1 MNFYGLFAGA
11 AALFIIGLF
20 HPIVIKG
27 EYHFGKKIWPL
38 CLACGI
44 AFLTGACVIS
54 NIYISILTGITGASC
69 LWCIKELFEQEKR
82 VERGW
87 FPKKGKKEKPGAGE
101 KNVS

>member
-1 MNFYGLFAGA
+1 MERIVNFYGLFAGA

-27 EYHFGKKIWPL
+27 EYHFGKRIWPI
-38 CLACGI
+38 CLICGI
-44 AFLTGACVIS
+44 VFLAGACFVS
-54 NIYISILTGITGASC
+54 NIYIAILLGITGSSC

-87 FPKKGKKEKPGAGE
+87 FPKKAKKDPG
-101 KNVS
+101 